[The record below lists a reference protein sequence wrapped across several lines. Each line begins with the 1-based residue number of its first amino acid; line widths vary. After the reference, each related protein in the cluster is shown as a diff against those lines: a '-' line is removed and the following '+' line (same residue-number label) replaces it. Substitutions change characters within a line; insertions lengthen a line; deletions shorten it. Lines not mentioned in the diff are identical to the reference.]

1 MDVSINSFR
10 EGKESMAGVNK
21 IFWYLMVIKFTES
34 YTYFATS
41 QILVIYLHNEF
52 AMTDVEAGFAYGI
65 WGVCI
70 TFWATAL
77 SCVNDALGVRRA
89 LTIGFTF
96 EIIGYSLLAMARTK
110 AVALLAIFGIMPIGS
125 SLGIPMLMIG
135 VKRYTSDESRGFA
148 FGIFYTVMNVA
159 ALMAGPVIDLF
170 NLGRAPTDPVFEGG
184 TITGNR
190 MVIMTCGISA
200 MASFIVTR
208 ACLSPAALAATEGE
222 GQLIER
228 RRHQIK

>member
-1 MDVSINSFR
+1 
-10 EGKESMAGVNK
+10 
-21 IFWYLMVIKFTES
+21 
-34 YTYFATS
+34 
-41 QILVIYLHNEF
+41 
-52 AMTDVEAGFAYGI
+52 
-65 WGVCI
+65 
-70 TFWATAL
+70 
-77 SCVNDALGVRRA
+77 
-89 LTIGFTF
+89 
-96 EIIGYSLLAMARTK
+96 
-110 AVALLAIFGIMPIGS
+110 
-125 SLGIPMLMIG
+125 MLMIG